1 MLYSAQDL
9 VFSASLA
16 VYVAV
21 SVVIACVRWGHK
33 CEPFSKHMDYY
44 YPAWKVLVWCYM
56 SAVLLTP
63 CIFSPQD
70 PDSVAAL
77 QIMLILT
84 SPYYSAVIMFTYFGN
99 VLKLTWW
106 KKPIYAL
113 SFPFGYIL
121 LTVFAHAMVP
131 GTQMEGTT
139 LRIIVSVS
147 GVLAIVYL
155 LCFIMSFVMVL
166 RAMHQFSIDNYS
178 NPDDFPNQYA
188 SRVIYLPIL
197 HIGISW
203 IGSLVCGRWG
213 LSVAVLAQSVLN
225 VVFLIG
231 ALSPHRARDLE
242 GLNSGER
249 TQIDDCME
257 AEDSAPIAAPVDEEE
272 EDIPIS
278 QAKGRAILKKLR
290 HLVEDEQAF
299 LDSHLTLAS
308 LSRSCGVNRTY
319 LSRVMNENLGG
330 FFRYV
335 NQCRLNYA
343 DELKVQ
349 HPDMSVD
356 DLALASGFG
365 SRQSYYNIR
374 RSLNQ

>member
-1 MLYSAQDL
+1 
-9 VFSASLA
+9 
-16 VYVAV
+16 
-21 SVVIACVRWGHK
+21 
-33 CEPFSKHMDYY
+33 
-44 YPAWKVLVWCYM
+44 
-56 SAVLLTP
+56 
-63 CIFSPQD
+63 
-70 PDSVAAL
+70 
-77 QIMLILT
+77 
-84 SPYYSAVIMFTYFGN
+84 
-99 VLKLTWW
+99 
-106 KKPIYAL
+106 
-113 SFPFGYIL
+113 
-121 LTVFAHAMVP
+121 MVP

-257 AEDSAPIAAPVDEEE
+257 AADSAPIAAPLDEEE